1 MSFLSTL
8 YLLKGK
14 SLQSHSQSQD
24 GLMGET
30 PYNRSGVVAKG
41 LVKKKLL
48 LTLVL
53 VWPGHIIN
61 RHYGCYFFKLLYAC
75 KLCE

>member
-30 PYNRSGVVAKG
+30 PNNRSGVVAKG
-41 LVKKKLL
+41 LIKKVRTFVDSRSCLARAYYKQTFWLL
-48 LTLVL
+48 LLQASLRV
-53 VWPGHIIN
+53 
-61 RHYGCYFFKLLYAC
+61 
-75 KLCE
+75 